1 MDVQEQIPEIK
12 LHLTRV
18 GVTNVKKFIK
28 FHDNFALSA
37 VFNCFVDLP
46 AIKKG
51 IHMSRNLEAIN
62 EIIEQATKKPI
73 YRVEDLCRDIV
84 LEILKRHEYAS
95 KSEVSM
101 ISKLILNNKE
111 YKIFARAFG
120 DKNNIE
126 KEIGACLEGIIY
138 SDINNCKILQEVEV
152 WLILKG
158 ADVSLLK
165 IIEVLEKWVTRKNP
179 YLDKYTAETVLDSV
193 CKKTITPISLAKNI
207 KKHSENKFKCKS
219 KVIVKVKNPLV
230 TYSTII
236 EV

>member
-28 FHDNFALSA
+28 FHDNFALLA

-73 YRVEDLCRDIV
+73 YRVEDLCKDIV

-101 ISKLILNNKE
+101 ISKLILKNKH

-120 DKNNIE
+120 DKYDVE
-126 KEIGACLEGIIY
+126 KEIGVCLEGVIY
-138 SDINNCKILQEVEV
+138 TDMNGCSVLQEVEA
-152 WLILKG
+152 WLILKE
-158 ADVSLLK
+158 ANVSILD
-165 IIEVLEKWVTRKNP
+165 IIEVLEKRISRKSL
-179 YLDKYTAETVLDSV
+179 YLDRENVKKVLNDMCRKEISPAE
-193 CKKTITPISLAKNI
+193 LAKEI
-207 KKHSENKFKCKS
+207 KRDAEKKFKCRC
-219 KVIVKVKNPLV
+219 KVVIKVRNPLV
-230 TYSTII
+230 RYSTVI